1 MSAPVLLLDHYQQ
14 AIGRTFTCVRLLT
27 GFRTAILLAVA
38 IFSLSLLEALQPVR
52 YAEAQ
57 TPPKID
63 GVAVTSDPGEDGG
76 YGLNSAIEVELTFSE
91 GVTAT
96 GTPQLTLDV
105 GGQQRTAGYS
115 GAGAS
120 TGELLFTYTVAEG
133 DEDTDGIAVVA
144 NSLVLNG
151 GTIRGTQ
158 NSVDASLTHSVLQAA
173 DHKVDGIAPTV
184 TVGGETRTYVHPD
197 REFNVVF
204 TFSEPVFGFADDDV
218 IVTNG
223 SVSSTYRAT
232 ATTEQPENTRWVA
245 VIQPTAEGPVS
256 VDLRAGAGTD
266 AVGNGSAASSGALSV
281 IAADPVTVE
290 VIQATSGFAEGG
302 DATFRLSRSRD
313 NGEMALSLTVEQVG
327 EFMSGTAVVAHSL
340 TETTTVPLTFNGAT
354 ASLEVSWSVGQQTKF
369 VSFPTVDDA
378 LDEPDGTITLSVAA
392 NPAQYQYIPGS
403 QSSVVSRVRD
413 NDEPWAVFL
422 APDHTVRASLV
433 EGEIAVFRLSHVERR
448 QSPVSVVFLEFTAGL
463 DLLDLDGAGASGYT
477 HLGGGRISVD
487 LSPRYVTRFYV
498 PTVANE
504 TIGTGGSITLQGRSG
519 PGYVFNQR
527 WMEWT
532 YLLED
537 DDTPSGITLDA
548 PASVTEGD
556 EVHYTV
562 TRTQGTGES
571 RAALTVNVRLQQTGD
586 YITWPA
592 GYMPDAEGRYTI
604 PVTFAAS
611 SSVATLT
618 LTTSDDDVTEVNG
631 TLSASLLASSNSKY
645 AVVTTAAQNTVLRD
659 NELSQVSVAV
669 VAGRVTEGE
678 DVQFR
683 FTRFGDDSTAVRA
696 GLWVGGLA
704 KIMTDATEATA
715 LTADN
720 ADLTQRLS
728 IHGAYVDYILEFAI
742 GETEKTIAFTTEADN
757 VNEGDGWIGVTI
769 VQRAGNPFAIGAG
782 YAQVHVDDDD
792 IPTVSFSQ
800 VTLPTGAATLEGDTW
815 MGDLGERQE
824 LSWVVSCSGNYEYSP
839 ISRSFNGVRV
849 QTEHL
854 RLANH
859 PAYYHH
865 EIALRLGNN
874 ELGFLSGGICDGQAR
889 SYHGNHRFVGPDGGV
904 ETFKLV
910 PRDRNPPIIAQYREA
925 YRLAK
930 AAADTAGTLIT
941 QHDIIHPVS
950 ILLPHDLL
958 FFCGSEPQYCPQYRV
973 GTPHT
978 IKLTLVNRNP
988 TILIKAESTTVAE
1001 GEPARFIVQR
1011 LWHDDV
1017 LRLAGSLSETVVALR
1032 ASQNGQFITGA
1043 LPTEITF
1050 GQNETS
1056 KTIELATVDDSAF
1069 SANGSVTI
1077 ELLPDTTGADL
1088 NISGKYETSE
1098 QWSGHTPEGGRS
1110 DQATVTIT
1118 NNDTKP
1124 SITIAPA
1131 SAVEGDSGSTN
1142 MTFTITLSAAVT
1154 GALTVNYATSD
1165 GTATAG
1171 QDYTAVSNSSV
1182 TIAAGNTTARFTVSV
1197 TGDETDEFDE
1207 TFNVTISLTAG
1218 ETEAAILGGDSAT
1231 VTGTI
1236 VDDDLVQVS
1245 IAAKA
1250 ATVEEGED
1258 AVFILTRTGDASEE
1272 LSVTFFY
1279 RGDGA
1284 QERLNATFAPG
1295 SSTTEASRT
1304 TVDDALVNYP
1314 ADRPYE
1320 AVLLGDSLGESN
1332 VENRVWATGTPASAT
1347 VTVTDNDVLATVTV
1361 HAQQAFATERG
1372 PIRAIFRRTGGNI
1385 TLPLTVDYVQLFL
1398 RNDAETHFGAS
1409 QQITFP
1415 ANQAE
1420 VTSSDFTAGALPGD
1434 SIINT
1439 VPNSG
1444 DLYVPW
1450 TLTTVIYG
1458 DGGPN
1463 GFHRSWEAGIP
1474 NTASTVLYDDDV
1486 TQGLGV
1492 HAQYSH
1498 SAARGDQVTI
1508 TFTVMNTGT
1517 VTTGTPITITSVQ
1530 RDDNDSDL
1538 DGQSESRVGCTITS
1552 AISVRASASCTAT
1565 FTIGQ
1570 TDFENT
1576 PLELDATASDST
1588 ATSKPFRIYIT
1599 ILDGVLVGF
1608 RETDAL
1614 QITEG
1619 ASAVAN
1625 LVVTR
1630 DGSLEEEVQ
1639 VAYITRPY
1647 EGYNP
1652 DSALEGDDYTDTSAT
1667 PGVITFGANQTEATI
1682 SLNILQDGL
1691 FENRER
1697 FEVVLQPP
1705 DGVAIAEGKGIRR
1718 VVILDFRG
1726 TNYRPVATLHRI
1738 GEQSVME
1745 DAGSVEFAVRL
1756 THAARQ
1762 LLRYDISLDP
1772 GVVGARAGAD
1782 FVDPTMTVSVPAGQM
1797 EQTFTVALIDDNDAE
1812 DSEDFRIRMTGH
1824 IRNPNPSWATLATP
1838 TTARVTI
1845 TDDDLVEPIEVRLA
1859 VTIRRVIT
1867 EATSQR
1873 DITVAASFHTEA
1885 PAGTARVFVPYTE
1898 DTTVSV
1904 QFDPDSSA
1912 AANDF
1917 QAFGVLDVVIPA
1929 GQTRG
1934 TSTLEFRPVD
1944 DDIDEDNERVI
1955 LAGSVVAN
1963 SFVDSSLPVVP
1974 VSFVFVDNDTRGIT
1988 VTPGFTMSLMEEGDS
2003 GSYTVVLGSQPTD
2016 TVTIEL
2022 QLDDNGQLNVST
2034 TTLTFDADNWNVPQ
2048 PVTVWAEDDG
2058 IIEVNPSESIE
2069 HEVSGGDYDQF
2080 ALGTVVVS
2088 ITDTTVAYMH
2098 LEGARVL
2105 ESSGNL
2111 EFTVRVS
2118 PPEPTLAVTVQY
2130 STADGTATGG
2140 SDYTSSSAST
2150 LSIAAGQS
2158 SATIAIPITNDTL
2171 DEADVE
2177 TFTLR
2182 LTSPTAATL
2191 VGGVTELTA
2200 TGSIVDDDDTPVLTI
2215 SGPDGAI
2222 SYVEEDT
2229 SLPVTF
2235 TLSLSGGSSEA
2246 VTLNYATGLATG
2258 DISARS
2264 GLGRATAGDDYIA
2277 ASGVVTFA
2285 SGELTKTITVQVQDD
2300 DISEGTEFFGLNL
2313 SSLTNAEFT
2322 NQQTKENASV
2332 GIRDNDTRGVL
2343 ISRSQ
2348 IVLEEPIEGAT
2359 AIADSYTVVL
2369 TSQPTATATVTIGGA
2384 SDPAVSLGK
2393 SSLTFTALNWN
2404 TSQTVT
2410 ITPVRDDD
2418 ADDEFVTVTH
2428 ILSGGDYEGLRGA
2441 DVGVRVNDS
2450 NSRDVIVSEPT
2461 LALSEGSN
2469 ITYTV
2474 ELASQPTATTT
2485 VSITITGDA
2494 QLTIDPTEL
2503 TFTTSDWNTPQTIT
2517 VTATQDEGSSD
2528 NTATLNHVAS
2538 GSDYVSVTKAVTVTV
2553 TDDDDPLVTVSFGAG
2568 AYTVREGETQ
2578 AVTVRLSADP
2588 ERTVVIPLTAT
2599 NQGTTSPTDYSV
2611 PLSVTFNDGETEQTV
2626 TFTAAQDTDD
2636 YDESVLLA
2644 IGMSLPTRVSA
2655 SGTVETTVS
2664 IIDDEEPPVTVMFG
2678 ADAYTVPEGGMV
2690 TVTVT
2695 LNRDPKRTVVIP
2707 LVTTNQGG
2715 ADFTLPTSVTFNA
2728 GETEQTITFGAGT
2741 DPGGNR
2747 PGASVLIGFATDLPA
2762 GVSAGTPATTLV
2774 SITDANDPQVTV
2786 SFGAGA
2792 YTVPEG
2798 GTQAVTVRLSA
2809 DPERTVVIPLT
2820 ATNQGGASA
2829 ADYSVPLSVTF
2840 NTGELSKT
2848 TTFTATQ
2855 DTDVDAGESVL
2866 LAIATRLP
2874 AGVSA
2879 SGTVETT
2886 VTITDDDPQVTVS
2899 FGAGAYTVPEGGTQA
2914 VTVRL
2919 SADPERTVVIPL
2931 TATNQGG
2938 ASPADY
2944 SVPLSVTFNTGELS
2958 KTITFT
2964 AAQDADDDDG
2974 ESVLLGFGTSLPVG
2988 VSASGTVET
2997 TVTITDDDDPQ
3008 VTVSFGAGAYTV
3020 PEGGTQAVTV
3030 RLSAD
3035 PERTVVIPLTATNQG
3050 GASPADYSVPLS
3062 VTFNTGEL
3070 SKTITFTAAQDADDD
3085 DGESVLLGFGT
3096 SLPVG
3101 VSASGTVETTVT
3113 ITDDDDPQVTVSF
3126 GAGAYTVPE
3135 GGTQTVT
3142 VRLSADPERTVVIP
3156 LTATDQGNAS
3166 PADYSGVPQR
3176 VSISAGQMSA
3186 SFTFTATQDMD
3197 DDDGES
3203 VLLAFDTSLPAGV
3216 SASGTVETTVT
3227 ITDDDDPQV
3236 TVSFGA
3242 GAYTVPEGGTQ
3253 AVTVRL
3259 SADPERTVVIPL
3271 TATNQGGA
3279 SPADYSVPLSV
3290 TFNTGELSNTV
3301 TFTAATDMDDDDD
3314 ESVLLGFD
3322 TSLPAGV
3329 SASGTVETTVTIT
3342 DDDDPAVTVSF
3353 GAGTYTVREGGT
3365 QAVTVRLSAD
3375 PERTVVI
3382 PLTATNQGTTSSTDY
3397 SVPLSVTFNT
3407 GELSKTTTFTAAQDT
3422 DDDDESVLLGFDT
3435 SLPAGVSASGTVET
3449 TVTITDDEEPP
3460 VTVMFGADA
3469 YTVPEGGMVTV
3480 TVTLSR
3486 DPKRTVVI
3494 PLVTTNQGGAAF
3506 TLPRSVT
3513 FNAGETEQAITF
3525 GAGTD
3530 PGGNRPGASVL
3541 IGFATNLPAEVSAG
3555 TPATTLVSIT
3565 DANDPQVTVSFGA
3578 DAYTV
3583 PEGGTQA
3590 VTVRLSADPERTV
3603 VIPLTAT
3610 NQGNASAADYS
3621 VPLSVTFNTGELS
3634 KTTTFTATQ
3643 DTDDDDGESVL
3654 LAIATRLPA
3663 GVSAGATD
3671 ETVVSI
3677 TDDDPQVT
3685 VSFGAGAYTVPEGGT
3700 QAVTVRLSADPERT
3714 VVIPL
3719 TATEQGTTSSTD
3731 YSVPLSVTFNDGE
3744 LSKTITFTA
3753 TQDPDDDDGESV
3765 LLGFGTSLPAGV
3777 SASGTVASTVTI
3789 TDDDDPAVT
3798 VSFGAG
3804 AYTVPE
3810 GGTQAVTVR
3819 LSADPERTVV
3829 IPLTATEQGTTSST
3843 DYSVPLSV
3851 TFNDGELSK
3860 TITFTATQDPDDD
3873 DGESVLLAFGTSLPA
3888 GVSASGTVETTVTIT
3903 DDDDPQVTV
3912 SFGAGAYTVPE
3923 GGTQAVTVRLSADP
3937 ERTVV
3942 IPLTATDQ
3950 GTTSSADY
3958 SVPLSVT
3965 FNTGELSKTV
3975 TFTAA
3980 TDMDDDDGESVL
3992 LGFDTSLPA
4001 GVSASGTVETTVTIT
4016 DDDDPQVTVSFGA
4029 GAYTVPEGGTQA
4041 VTVRLS
4047 ADPERTV
4054 VIPLT
4059 ATDQGTTSSGDYSVP
4074 LSVTF
4079 NTGELSKTITFTAAQ
4094 DPDDDDGES
4103 VLLGFGTSL
4112 PVGVS
4117 ASGTVESTVTIT
4129 DDDDPAVTVSF
4140 GAGAYT
4146 VPEGGT
4152 QAVTVRLSADPER
4165 TVVIPL
4171 TATNQGGASPADYS
4185 VPLSVTF
4192 NTGEL
4197 SKAITFTATQDA
4209 DDDDGESVLLAF
4221 DTSLPAGVSA
4231 SGTVETTVTITDDD
4245 DPAVTV
4251 SFGAGAYT
4259 VPEGGTQAVTV
4270 RLSADP
4276 ERTVVIPLTATE
4288 QGTTSSTDYSVP
4300 LSVTFNDGDTSQT
4313 ITFTAAQD
4321 PDDDDGE
4328 SVLLGFGTSLPAGV
4342 SASGTVESTV
4352 TITDDDD
4359 PAVTVSFG
4367 AGAYTVPE
4375 GGTQAVTV
4383 RLSADPERTV
4393 VIPLTATEQ
4402 GTTSST
4408 DYSVPLSVTF
4418 NDGELSKTITFTATQ
4433 DPDDDDGESVL
4444 LAFGTSLPAGV
4455 SASGTVASTVTI
4467 TDDDDPAVTVSF
4479 GAGAYTVPEGGTQAV
4494 TVRLSADPERTV
4506 VIPLTATDQ
4515 GTTSSADYS
4524 VPLSVTFN
4532 DGELSKT
4539 ITFTATQDPD
4549 DDDGESVL
4557 LGFGTSLPAGVSA
4570 GATAETTVTITDDDD
4585 PQVTVSFGAGAYT
4598 VPEGGTQAVTVGLSA
4613 DPERT
4618 VVIPLTATNQ
4628 GGASSTDYSV
4638 PLSVTFHTGELSKT
4652 ITFTA
4657 TQDADDDDGES
4668 VLLAFGTSLPAGVS
4682 ASGTVASTVTITDDD
4697 DPQVTVSFGANA
4709 YTVPEGGT
4717 RAVTVRLSADPERTV
4732 VIPLTATDQGTTS
4745 STDYS
4750 VPLSVTFNTGERS
4763 KTITFTAT
4771 QDADDD
4777 DGESVLLAFGT
4788 SLPAGVSA
4796 SGTVASTVTITDD
4809 DDPQVTVSFGA
4820 NAYTV
4825 PEGGTR
4831 AVTVRL
4837 SADPERTVV
4846 IPLTATEQGTT
4857 SSTDYSVP
4865 LSVTFNTGEL
4875 SKTITFTATQDA
4887 DADDGESVLLAF
4899 GTSLPAGVSAG
4910 ATAETTVTITDDQR
4924 RNPGDNVGGTG
4935 TVVTIVRVPDG
4946 TVIPDH
4952 SSLWVGETV
4961 EDGSTFVEGTRA
4973 LFRLEFEAVGGGP
4986 SPGGVDVDLS
4996 FDWQNVSP
5004 LVNGHGQVGKAT
5016 FSMPRVDVW
5025 DTSVQIRDND
5035 VGQPDETM
5043 TIRITGCRRSGC
5055 IIGTPSAVT
5064 LNIVDD
5070 DGGPAASI
5078 PGPPNRPRVVCA
5090 PSDDGYDDTGIAV
5103 SWKAPNFVG
5112 GAPVRTYELRYRE
5125 STRFIG
5131 GRLIEHPWV
5140 SWPHGAAATSATIT
5154 GLMTGTVY
5162 TVQVQAVNANGP
5174 GRWSEGNRSKVG
5186 PMHEICEIIDLLT
5199 P

>member
-1 MSAPVLLLDHYQQ
+1 MASTRVGHSERERQAVTTLAVTSPATSIDH
-14 AIGRTFTCVRLLT
+14 TFTLGWPRT
-27 GFRTAILLAVA
+27 RFRRAILLAVA
-38 IFSLSLLEALQPVR
+38 VASLSLLEVLQPVR

-57 TPPKID
+57 TPPKTD

-76 YGLNSAIEVELTFSE
+76 YGLNSEIEVELTFSE
-91 GVTAT
+91 GVSVT

-105 GGQQRTAGYS
+105 GGRQRTASYS

-120 TGELLFTYTVAEG
+120 TGQLLFTYTVAEG

-158 NSVDASLTHSVLQAA
+158 SSVDASLTHSVLQA
-173 DHKVDGIAPTV
+173 DSHLVDGIAPTV

-204 TFSEPVFGFADDDV
+204 TFSEPVFGIADADV

-223 SVSSTYRAT
+223 SVSSTYRSTAT
-232 ATTEQPENTRWVA
+232 AEQPENTRWVA
-245 VIQPTAEGPVS
+245 VIQPTVEGPVS
-256 VDLRAGAGTD
+256 VDLRVGGATD

-302 DATFRLSRSRD
+302 DATFLLTRSRD
-313 NGEMALSLTVEQVG
+313 NGEMTVSLTVEKVG
-327 EFMSGTAVVAHSL
+327 EFMSGTAVVTHSVS
-340 TETTTVPLTFNGAT
+340 ETITVPLTFNGAT
-354 ASLEVSWSVGQQTKF
+354 ASLEISWSVGQENKF

-378 LDEPDGTITLSVAA
+378 LDEPDGTVTLSVAA
-392 NPAQYQYIPGS
+392 NPAQYQYIPGA

-504 TIGTGGSITLQGRSG
+504 TIGAGGSITLQGRSG

-618 LTTSDDDVTEVNG
+618 LSTSDDDVTEVNG
-631 TLSASLLASSNSKY
+631 TLSALLLASSNSKY
-645 AVVTTAAQNTVLRD
+645 TVVTTAAQNTVLRD
-659 NELSQVSVAV
+659 NELSQISVAV

-696 GLWVGGLA
+696 GLWLGGLP
-704 KIMTDATEATA
+704 KIMTDATEAIA

-720 ADLTQRLS
+720 ADLTQRLT

-742 GETEKTIAFTTEADN
+742 GETEKTLSFTTEADN
-757 VNEGDGWIGVTI
+757 VNEGDGWLGVTI

-782 YAQVHVDDDD
+782 YAQVHVHDDD
-792 IPTVSFSQ
+792 IPTVSISQ
-800 VTLPTGAATLEGDTW
+800 VTLPTGAATLEGDIW
-815 MGDLGERQE
+815 VGDVNEGLAV
-824 LSWVVSCSGNYEYSP
+824 SWVVSCSGNYEYSP
-839 ISRSFNGVRV
+839 ISRSFSGLPVHME
-849 QTEHL
+849 QL
-854 RLANH
+854 LLANH
-859 PAYYHH
+859 PSYYW
-865 EIALRLGNN
+865 ENITRLGNN
-874 ELGFLSGGICDGQAR
+874 ELGFLAGGFCDGQAR
-889 SYHGNHRFVGPDGGV
+889 THGGERRVVGPDGGV

-910 PRDRNPPIIAQYREA
+910 PIDRNPPIVGQYWEA

-930 AAADTAGTLIT
+930 EAADAAGTLIT
-941 QHDIIHPVS
+941 QHDIISEQWVRPPHA
-950 ILLPHDLL
+950 LLIACQL
-958 FFCGSEPQYCPQYRV
+958 EPRYCPQYRV

-988 TILIKAESTTVAE
+988 VILIKAESTTVAE

-1011 LWHDDV
+1011 LWHDD
-1017 LRLAGSLSETVVALR
+1017 LLILAGSDSETVVALR

-1050 GQNETS
+1050 GQNEIS
-1056 KTIELATVDDSAF
+1056 KTIELTTVDDSAF

-1077 ELLPDTTGADL
+1077 ELLTDTTGADL
-1088 NISGKYETSE
+1088 NITGKYETFE
-1098 QWSGHTPEGGRS
+1098 HWSGHTPEGGRS

-1131 SAVEGDSGSTN
+1131 SAGEGDSGSTN
-1142 MTFTITLSAAVT
+1142 MTFTVTLSTAVA
-1154 GALTVNYATSD
+1154 GAVTVNYATSD
-1165 GTATAG
+1165 GTAIAG
-1171 QDYTAVSNSSV
+1171 QDYTAVSNGSV

-1207 TFNVTISLTAG
+1207 TFNVTISLTVG
-1218 ETEAAILGGDSAT
+1218 ETAVAILGGDSAT

-1236 VDDDLVQVS
+1236 IDDDLVQVT
-1245 IAAKA
+1245 IAAKTP
-1250 ATVEEGED
+1250 TVEEGED
-1258 AVFILTRTGDASEE
+1258 AVFILTRSGDASEE
-1272 LSVTFFY
+1272 LLVTFFY
-1279 RGDGA
+1279 RGDGT
-1284 QERLNATFAPG
+1284 QERLNATFTPG

-1314 ADRPYE
+1314 PDRPYE

-1332 VENRVWATGTPASAT
+1332 VANRVWATGTPASAT
-1347 VTVTDNDVLATVTV
+1347 VTVTDNDVLASVTV

-1385 TLPLTVDYVQLFL
+1385 TLPLTIDYLQFFL
-1398 RNDAETHFGAS
+1398 RNDAETQFGAS
-1409 QQITFP
+1409 EQITFA
-1415 ANQAE
+1415 ANQE
-1420 VTSSDFTAGALPGD
+1420 EITSSDFTAGLLTGDNIINPAPGD
-1434 SIINT
+1434 
-1439 VPNSG
+1439 G
-1444 DLYVPW
+1444 GLYVPW

-1463 GFHRSWEAGIP
+1463 AFHQIWEAGIP
-1474 NTASTVLYDDDV
+1474 NTAATVLYDDDV
-1486 TQGLGV
+1486 TQGLEV

-1498 SAARGDQVTI
+1498 RAARGDQVTI

-1517 VTTGTPITITSVQ
+1517 AATGSSITITSVQ

-1552 AISVRASASCTAT
+1552 AISVGASASCTAT
-1565 FTIGQ
+1565 FTISQ
-1570 TDFENT
+1570 ADFENT

-1599 ILDGVLVGF
+1599 ILDGILVGF

-1619 ASAVAN
+1619 ASAIAN

-1630 DGSLEEEVQ
+1630 DGSLEEELQ
-1639 VAYITRPY
+1639 VAYITRPFA
-1647 EGYNP
+1647 GYNP
-1652 DSALEGDDYTDTSAT
+1652 DSALAGDDYTDTSAT
-1667 PGVITFGANQTEATI
+1667 PGVITFGANQAEATI

-1691 FENRER
+1691 YENRER

-1718 VVILDFRG
+1718 VVILDFRS
-1726 TNYRPVATLHRI
+1726 TDYRPVATLHRI

-1772 GVVGARAGAD
+1772 GVRGASAGAD
-1782 FVDPTMTVSVPAGQM
+1782 FVDPTMTVSVPAGQL
-1797 EQTFTVALIDDNDAE
+1797 EQTFTVALIDDNDVE

-1845 TDDDLVEPIEVRLA
+1845 ADDDLVEPIEVRLA
-1859 VTIRRVIT
+1859 VTIGRVIT

-1873 DITVAASFHTEA
+1873 DITVTASFYIET
-1885 PAGTARVFVPYTE
+1885 PAGTARVFVPFTE

-1904 QFDPDSSA
+1904 QFDPGSSA
-1912 AANDF
+1912 ASNDF
-1917 QAFGVLDVVIPA
+1917 QAFGVLDVVIPT

-1934 TSTLEFRPVD
+1934 SSTLEFRPVD

-1974 VSFVFVDNDTRGIT
+1974 VSFVFLDNDTRGIT
-1988 VTPGFTMSLMEEGDS
+1988 VTPGFTMTLMEEGDS
-2003 GSYTVVLGSQPTD
+2003 GAYMVVLGSEPTD

-2058 IIEVNPSESIE
+2058 IIEVNQSESIE

-2080 ALGTVVVS
+2080 ALETVVVS
-2088 ITDTTVAYMH
+2088 ITDTTVAYVH

-2140 SDYTSSSAST
+2140 SDYTSSSGST

-2215 SGPDGAI
+2215 SGPDGAL

-2235 TLSLSGGSSEA
+2235 TLSLSGGSSED
-2246 VTLNYATGLATG
+2246 VTLDYATGLATG
-2258 DISARS
+2258 DPGAGS
-2264 GLGRATAGDDYIA
+2264 GLGRATEGDDYIA

-2285 SGELTKTITVQVQDD
+2285 SGEQTKTITVQVQDD
-2300 DISEGTEFFGLNL
+2300 HISEGTEFFGLNL
-2313 SSLTNAEFT
+2313 SSLTNAQFT
-2322 NQQTKENASV
+2322 NQQTTENASV

-2348 IVLEEPIEGAT
+2348 IVLEEPGQGAT
-2359 AIADSYTVVL
+2359 AITDSYTVVL
-2369 TSQPTATATVTIGGA
+2369 TSQPTATATVTIGGG
-2384 SDPAVSLGK
+2384 SDPAVSLNK

-2404 TSQTVT
+2404 TPQTAT

-2418 ADDEFVTVTH
+2418 AADEFVTVTH

-2450 NSRDVIVSEPT
+2450 DSRDVIVSEPT
-2461 LALSEGSN
+2461 LTLSEGSN
-2469 ITYTV
+2469 TTYTV

-2494 QLTIDPTEL
+2494 QLTIDPSEL
-2503 TFTTSDWNTPQTIT
+2503 TFTTSNWNTPQTIT

-2553 TDDDDPLVTVSFGAG
+2553 SDDDDPQVTVSFGAD
-2568 AYTVREGETQ
+2568 AYTVPEGGM
-2578 AVTVRLSADP
+2578 VTVTVTLSADP

-2599 NQGTTSPTDYSV
+2599 DQGTTSSTDYSV
-2611 PLSVTFNDGETEQTV
+2611 PLSVTFNAGETEQTI

-2644 IGMSLPTRVSA
+2644 IGTSLPSRVTEGA
-2655 SGTVETTVS
+2655 IAETTVS
-2664 IIDDEEPPVTVMFG
+2664 IIDDEDPQVTVMFG

-2690 TVTVT
+2690 TVTVR
-2695 LNRDPKRTVVIP
+2695 LSRDPKRTVVI
-2707 LVTTNQGG
+2707 LLTTTNQGG
-2715 ADFTLPTSVTFNA
+2715 AAFTLPTSVTFNA

-2741 DPGGNR
+2741 DPSGNR
-2747 PGASVLIGFATDLPA
+2747 PGASLLLGFATNLPA
-2762 GVSAGTPATTLV
+2762 GVSPGNPATALV

-2786 SFGAGA
+2786 MFGADA
-2792 YTVPEG
+2792 YTVLEG

-2809 DPERTVVIPLT
+2809 DPERTV
-2820 ATNQGGASA
+2820 
-2829 ADYSVPLSVTF
+2829 F
-2840 NTGELSKT
+2840 
-2848 TTFTATQ
+2848 
-2855 DTDVDAGESVL
+2855 
-2866 LAIATRLP
+2866 
-2874 AGVSA
+2874 
-2879 SGTVETT
+2879 
-2886 VTITDDDPQVTVS
+2886 
-2899 FGAGAYTVPEGGTQA
+2899 
-2914 VTVRL
+2914 
-2919 SADPERTVVIPL
+2919 
-2931 TATNQGG
+2931 
-2938 ASPADY
+2938 
-2944 SVPLSVTFNTGELS
+2944 
-2958 KTITFT
+2958 
-2964 AAQDADDDDG
+2964 
-2974 ESVLLGFGTSLPVG
+2974 
-2988 VSASGTVET
+2988 
-2997 TVTITDDDDPQ
+2997 
-3008 VTVSFGAGAYTV
+3008 
-3020 PEGGTQAVTV
+3020 
-3030 RLSAD
+3030 
-3035 PERTVVIPLTATNQG
+3035 
-3050 GASPADYSVPLS
+3050 
-3062 VTFNTGEL
+3062 
-3070 SKTITFTAAQDADDD
+3070 
-3085 DGESVLLGFGT
+3085 
-3096 SLPVG
+3096 
-3101 VSASGTVETTVT
+3101 
-3113 ITDDDDPQVTVSF
+3113 
-3126 GAGAYTVPE
+3126 
-3135 GGTQTVT
+3135 
-3142 VRLSADPERTVVIP
+3142 
-3156 LTATDQGNAS
+3156 
-3166 PADYSGVPQR
+3166 
-3176 VSISAGQMSA
+3176 
-3186 SFTFTATQDMD
+3186 
-3197 DDDGES
+3197 
-3203 VLLAFDTSLPAGV
+3203 
-3216 SASGTVETTVT
+3216 
-3227 ITDDDDPQV
+3227 
-3236 TVSFGA
+3236 
-3242 GAYTVPEGGTQ
+3242 
-3253 AVTVRL
+3253 
-3259 SADPERTVVIPL
+3259 
-3271 TATNQGGA
+3271 
-3279 SPADYSVPLSV
+3279 
-3290 TFNTGELSNTV
+3290 
-3301 TFTAATDMDDDDD
+3301 
-3314 ESVLLGFD
+3314 
-3322 TSLPAGV
+3322 
-3329 SASGTVETTVTIT
+3329 
-3342 DDDDPAVTVSF
+3342 
-3353 GAGTYTVREGGT
+3353 
-3365 QAVTVRLSAD
+3365 
-3375 PERTVVI
+3375 
-3382 PLTATNQGTTSSTDY
+3382 
-3397 SVPLSVTFNT
+3397 
-3407 GELSKTTTFTAAQDT
+3407 
-3422 DDDDESVLLGFDT
+3422 
-3435 SLPAGVSASGTVET
+3435 
-3449 TVTITDDEEPP
+3449 
-3460 VTVMFGADA
+3460 
-3469 YTVPEGGMVTV
+3469 
-3480 TVTLSR
+3480 
-3486 DPKRTVVI
+3486 
-3494 PLVTTNQGGAAF
+3494 
-3506 TLPRSVT
+3506 
-3513 FNAGETEQAITF
+3513 
-3525 GAGTD
+3525 
-3530 PGGNRPGASVL
+3530 
-3541 IGFATNLPAEVSAG
+3541 
-3555 TPATTLVSIT
+3555 
-3565 DANDPQVTVSFGA
+3565 
-3578 DAYTV
+3578 
-3583 PEGGTQA
+3583 
-3590 VTVRLSADPERTV
+3590 
-3603 VIPLTAT
+3603 IPLTAT

-3634 KTTTFTATQ
+3634 KTITFTATQ

-3663 GVSAGATD
+3663 GVSAGATN

-3677 TDDDPQVT
+3677 IDDDPQVT
-3685 VSFGAGAYTVPEGGT
+3685 VSFGADTYTVPEGGT

-3714 VVIPL
+3714 VVIPI
-3719 TATEQGTTSSTD
+3719 TATNQGTTSSTD

-3744 LSKTITFTA
+3744 LSKAITFTA
-3753 TQDPDDDDGESV
+3753 TQD
-3765 LLGFGTSLPAGV
+3765 A
-3777 SASGTVASTVTI
+3777 
-3789 TDDDDPAVT
+3789 
-3798 VSFGAG
+3798 
-3804 AYTVPE
+3804 
-3810 GGTQAVTVR
+3810 
-3819 LSADPERTVV
+3819 
-3829 IPLTATEQGTTSST
+3829 
-3843 DYSVPLSV
+3843 
-3851 TFNDGELSK
+3851 
-3860 TITFTATQDPDDD
+3860 DDD
-3873 DGESVLLAFGTSLPA
+3873 DGESVLLAFGTSLPV
-3888 GVSASGTVETTVTIT
+3888 GVSEGATAETTVTIT

-3950 GTTSSADY
+3950 GTTSPTDY

-3965 FNTGELSKTV
+3965 FNDGELSKAI
-3975 TFTAA
+3975 TFTATQDA
-3980 TDMDDDDGESVL
+3980 DDDDGESVL
-3992 LGFDTSLPA
+3992 LAFGTSLPV
-4001 GVSASGTVETTVTIT
+4001 GVSEGATAETTVTIT

-4059 ATDQGTTSSGDYSVP
+4059 ATDQGTTSPTDYSVP

-4079 NTGELSKTITFTAAQ
+4079 NDGELSKTITFTATQ
-4094 DPDDDDGES
+4094 DADDDDGES
-4103 VLLGFGTSL
+4103 VLLAFGTSL
-4112 PVGVS
+4112 PAGVS

-4129 DDDDPAVTVSF
+4129 DDDDPQVTVSF

-4171 TATNQGGASPADYS
+4171 TATNQGTTSPTDYT

-4192 NTGEL
+4192 NTGEI
-4197 SKAITFTATQDA
+4197 SQTITFTATADVE
-4209 DDDDGESVLLAF
+4209 DDDDESVLLAF
-4221 DTSLPAGVSA
+4221 ATNLPAGVSA
-4231 SGTVETTVTITDDD
+4231 SGTVETVVTITDDD
-4245 DPAVTV
+4245 DPQVTV

-4276 ERTVVIPLTATE
+4276 ERTVVIPLTATN
-4288 QGTTSSTDYSVP
+4288 QGNASPADYSVP
-4300 LSVTFNDGDTSQT
+4300 LSVTFNTGELSKTV
-4313 ITFTAAQD
+4313 IFTATAD
-4321 PDDDDGE
+4321 TDDDDGE
-4328 SVLLGFGTSLPAGV
+4328 SVLLGFDTSLPAGV
-4342 SASGTVESTV
+4342 SASGTVETVV

-4359 PAVTVSFG
+4359 P
-4367 AGAYTVPE
+4367 
-4375 GGTQAVTV
+4375 Q
-4383 RLSADPERTV
+4383 
-4393 VIPLTATEQ
+4393 
-4402 GTTSST
+4402 
-4408 DYSVPLSVTF
+4408 
-4418 NDGELSKTITFTATQ
+4418 
-4433 DPDDDDGESVL
+4433 
-4444 LAFGTSLPAGV
+4444 
-4455 SASGTVASTVTI
+4455 
-4467 TDDDDPAVTVSF
+4467 VTVSF

-4515 GTTSSADYS
+4515 GTTSPTDYS

-4532 DGELSKT
+4532 D
-4539 ITFTATQDPD
+4539 
-4549 DDDGESVL
+4549 
-4557 LGFGTSLPAGVSA
+4557 
-4570 GATAETTVTITDDDD
+4570 
-4585 PQVTVSFGAGAYT
+4585 
-4598 VPEGGTQAVTVGLSA
+4598 
-4613 DPERT
+4613 
-4618 VVIPLTATNQ
+4618 
-4628 GGASSTDYSV
+4628 
-4638 PLSVTFHTGELSKT
+4638 GELSKT

-4682 ASGTVASTVTITDDD
+4682 ASGTVESTVTITDDD
-4697 DPQVTVSFGANA
+4697 DPQVTVSFGAGA

-4717 RAVTVRLSADPERTV
+4717 QTVTVRLSADPERTV
-4732 VIPLTATDQGTTS
+4732 VIPLTATDQGSTS
-4745 STDYS
+4745 PADYS
-4750 VPLSVTFNTGERS
+4750 VPLSVTFNDGELS

-4788 SLPAGVSA
+4788 SLPVGVSEGA
-4796 SGTVASTVTITDD
+4796 TAETTVTITDD

-4820 NAYTV
+4820 DAYTV
-4825 PEGGTR
+4825 PEGGTQ
-4831 AVTVRL
+4831 AVTVTL

-4846 IPLTATEQGTT
+4846 IPLTATDQGTT
-4857 SSTDYSVP
+4857 SPADYSVP

-4875 SKTITFTATQDA
+4875 SKTITFTATDDA
-4887 DADDGESVLLAF
+4887 DDDDGESVLLAF
-4899 GTSLPAGVSAG
+4899 GTSLPAGVTASGTVESTVTITDDDDPQVTVSFGADAYTVPEGGTQAVTVRLSADPERTVVIPLTATDQG
-4910 ATAETTVTITDDQR
+4910 SASPTDYTVPLSVTFNDGELSKTITFTATADVEDDDDESVLLAFGTSLPAGVSASGTVESTVTITDDDDPQVTVSFGADAYTVPEGGTQAVTVRLSADPERTVVIPLTATDQGTTSPADYSVPLSVTFNTGELSKTITFTATDDADDDDGESVLLAFGTSLPAGVTASGTVESTVTITDDDDPQVTVSFGADAYTVPEGGTQAVTVRLSADPERTVVIPLTATDQGTTSPTDYSVPLSVTFNTGELSKTVIFTATADTDDDDGESVLLGFDTSLPARVSASGTVETTVTITDDDDPAVTVSFGADAYTVPEGGTQAVTVRLSADPERTVVIPLTATNQGTASPADYSVPLSVTFNTGELSKTITFTATDDADDDDGESVLLAFGTSLPVGVSASGTVETTVTITDDDDPQVTVSFGADAYTVPEGGTQAVTVRLSADPERTVVIPLTATDQGTTSPTDYSVPLSVTFNDGERSKTITFTAAMDMDNDDGESVLLGFDTSLPAGVSASGTVESTVTITDDDDPQVTVSFGADAYTVPEGGTQAVTVTLSADPERTVVIPLTATDQGTTSSADYSVPLRVTFNTGDLSKTITFTAAQDTDNDDGESVLLGFGASLPAGVTASGTVESTVTIIDDDEEQR
-4924 RNPGDNVGGTG
+4924 RSPGGNVGSG

-4946 TVIPDH
+4946 TVMPYH
-4952 SSLWVGETV
+4952 SPLWVGETV

-5004 LVNGHGQVGKAT
+5004 LVNGHGQATKAT
-5016 FSMPRVDVW
+5016 ISVPRVDVW
-5025 DTSVQIRDND
+5025 DTWVQIRDND

-5043 TIRITGCRRSGC
+5043 TIRITGCRRSDC

-5064 LNIVDD
+5064 LNIADD

-5078 PGPPNRPRVVCA
+5078 PGPPNRPRVVCGR
-5090 PSDDGYDDTGIAV
+5090 SDDGYDDTGIAV

-5112 GAPVRTYELRYRE
+5112 GAPVETYELRYRV
-5125 STRFIG
+5125 STKFIG
-5131 GRLIEHPWV
+5131 GRLIEHPWE
-5140 SWPHGAAATSATIT
+5140 SWPHGVAATSATIT
-5154 GLMTGTVY
+5154 GLVTRVDY
-5162 TVQVQAVNANGP
+5162 TVQVQAVSANGP
-5174 GRWSEGNRSKVG
+5174 GRWSEPDYFKVG

-5199 P
+5199 PPP